1 MENKNATMQSPR
13 LATYDAIHQQAHQD
27 LHRLSE
33 PVPENKKV
41 CDFLHGINDPQYS
54 TIKLNILSNMS
65 FMNDFAQ
72 MVNYIASAIDMT
84 TKNASTT
91 ARQISELNRS
101 GINNNGHGRGRGR
114 ESGGNLN
121 NRGRGRGQG
130 HGRNSNGGRG
140 RNSLK
145 TIIAWFP

>member
-1 MENKNATMQSPR
+1 
-13 LATYDAIHQQAHQD
+13 
-27 LHRLSE
+27 
-33 PVPENKKV
+33 
-41 CDFLHGINDPQYS
+41 
-54 TIKLNILSNMS
+54 MS